1 MEMAVLKS
9 LLGAAVEDWAIE
21 KALIPASLL
30 PLMRCLLLL
39 LLLLLLLRG
48 ALCLRQGSPS
58 ASEIERK
65 SPGSSLK
72 GGASEKTKGA
82 AGARPPFQ

>member
-30 PLMRCLLLL
+30 PLMRCLLL

>member
-39 LLLLLLLRG
+39 LLLLLLRG
-48 ALCLRQGSPS
+48 ALRLRQGSPS